1 MITSHCIDDAGGIAF
16 MMSFGANEV
25 NIMSSAWTRENTSTF
40 RDSPWT
46 DALNA
51 AIRCELA
58 AVDIYSLLIRSAN
71 FEANS
76 FVDEHAHASR
86 KLAVLVIAR
95 RGVPADRPAAV
106 MAGFNKA
113 ILQVCSLMP
122 DEINE
127 RFSRSRLAGLEKQLC
142 LMYAA
147 LASNAPTEDRQT
159 LDQLGTGA
167 ADRHLFLRRSN
178 ITL

>member
-1 MITSHCIDDAGGIAF
+1 

-25 NIMSSAWTRENTSTF
+25 SILSSNWTKENASTF
-40 RDSPWT
+40 HNSPWT
-46 DALNA
+46 DALNE

-58 AVDIYSLLIRSAN
+58 AVEIYSLLIRSGI
-71 FEANS
+71 FGANS
-76 FVDEHAHASR
+76 FVDEHARASR

-95 RGVPADRPAAV
+95 RGVPADRPATV

-113 ILQVCSLMP
+113 ILQICFLMP

-127 RFSRSRLAGLEKQLC
+127 RFSRSRLAGLEKHLC

-147 LASNAPTEDRQT
+147 LASRAPAEDREI
-159 LDQLGTGA
+159 LDLLGTGA
-167 ADRHLFLRRSN
+167 ADRHLFLRRSH

>member
-1 MITSHCIDDAGGIAF
+1 

-25 NIMSSAWTRENTSTF
+25 NIMSRSWTGENPSTF
-40 RDSPWT
+40 RSSPWT

-147 LASNAPTEDRQT
+147 LASNAPAEDRQT
-159 LDQLGTGA
+159 LDELGTGA